1 MLGLGPTEII
11 IIVLIIVILFG
22 AKKIPELMG
31 GIGKGIKEFK
41 KSASSDE
48 PKTDVKDYTKEADN
62 NKKK

>member
-1 MLGLGPTEII
+1 MFGLGPTEII

-41 KSASSDE
+41 KSASMDE
-48 PKTDVKDYTKEADN
+48 PKNEVKDYTKQTEDSE
-62 NKKK
+62 KK

>member
-1 MLGLGPTEII
+1 MFGLGPTEII

-41 KSASSDE
+41 KSASTDE
-48 PKTDVKDYTKEADN
+48 PEKDVKDYTKQADDN
-62 NKKK
+62 AKK